1 MTDRRDRASM
11 EMALGLAAKA
21 AGRTSP
27 NPCVGAVLV
36 KDGVIVGW
44 GHHEAAGRPH
54 AEAVALLRAG
64 RKARGATLYVT
75 LEPCVHWGRTP
86 PCADALIEA
95 GVKRVVAADL
105 DPNPIVLTK
114 GAARLHAAGIEF
126 EHGLLADRNL
136 QLNRHYMHYI
146 GGHIPFVTLKA
157 AVSLDAKMA
166 RPEGDGL
173 WLTSPAARAYA
184 HLLRAEHDAV
194 LVGAGTV
201 LADDPLLS
209 VRHPNWPGR
218 RITRVV
224 MDGRLRTPPGA
235 RLLSDKRGGPVLVFT
250 GPAAP
255 AKKRAALEKA
265 GAEVIGLPLKKGVL
279 DLDEALR
286 VLGQRDLTG
295 VLIEGGARMIAAAI
309 APTRFQRLVLMIAPL
324 IIGGA
329 EVVSFY
335 GAAGAPAIP
344 RALRLRRMTRFT
356 IGPDTIVE
364 GGI

>member
-1 MTDRRDRASM
+1 MTDQRDRSTM

-64 RKARGATLYVT
+64 RRARGATLYVT

-86 PCADALIEA
+86 PCVDAVIAA

-105 DPNPIVLTK
+105 DPNPLVLAK
-114 GAARLHAAGIEF
+114 GAARLREAGIAF

-136 QLNRHYMHYI
+136 RLNRHYMHYI
-146 GGHIPFVTLKA
+146 AGRMPFVTLKA
-157 AVSLDAKMA
+157 AVSLDARMA
-166 RPEGDGL
+166 RPAGDGR
-173 WLTSPAARAYA
+173 WLTSEAARAYA

-194 LVGAGTV
+194 LVGSGTV

-218 RITRVV
+218 KITRVV
-224 MDGRLRTPPGA
+224 LDGRLRTPPGA
-235 RLLSDKRGGPVLVFT
+235 RLLADRKGGPVLIFT

-255 AKKRAALEKA
+255 PKKRAALEKA
-265 GAEVIGLPLKKGVL
+265 GAEVVALPLRKEAL

-286 VLGQRDLTG
+286 LLGRRDITG
-295 VLIEGGARMIAAAI
+295 VLIEGGGRMIRSAVC
-309 APTRFQRLVLMIAPL
+309 PPRFQRLVLMIAPL
-324 IIGGA
+324 IVGGA
-329 EVVSFY
+329 EAVSFNG
-335 GAAGAPAIP
+335 GAEAAAIP
-344 RALRLRRMTRFT
+344 RSLRLRRMTRFP

>member
-1 MTDRRDRASM
+1 MTDQRDRAYM

-54 AEAVALLRAG
+54 AEAAALLRAG

-86 PCADALIEA
+86 PCADAVIAA

-105 DPNPIVLTK
+105 DPNPLVLTK
-114 GAARLHAAGIEF
+114 GAARLRAAGIAF

-136 QLNRHYMHYI
+136 RLNRHYMHYI
-146 GGHIPFVTLKA
+146 GGRMPFLTLKA
-157 AVSLDAKMA
+157 AVSLDARMA
-166 RPEGDGL
+166 LPAGAGR
-173 WLTSPAARAYA
+173 WLTSEAARAYA
-184 HLLRAEHDAV
+184 HLLRAEHGAV
-194 LVGAGTV
+194 LVGSGTV
-201 LADDPLLS
+201 LADDPILS

-224 MDGRLRTPPGA
+224 LDGRLRTPPGA
-235 RLLSDKRGGPVLVFT
+235 RLLADKKGGPVLIFT

-255 AKKRAALEKA
+255 PKERAALEKA
-265 GAEVIGLPLKKGVL
+265 GAEIVALPIRKEAL

-286 VLGQRDLTG
+286 LLGQRNITG
-295 VLIEGGARMIAAAI
+295 VLIEGGARMIESAI
-309 APTRFQRLVLMIAPL
+309 RPPRFQRLVLMIAPL
-324 IIGGA
+324 LVGGA
-329 EVVSFY
+329 AIVSFT
-335 GAAGAPAIP
+335 GAAGAEAIP
-344 RALRLRRMTRFT
+344 RSLRLRRMTRFA